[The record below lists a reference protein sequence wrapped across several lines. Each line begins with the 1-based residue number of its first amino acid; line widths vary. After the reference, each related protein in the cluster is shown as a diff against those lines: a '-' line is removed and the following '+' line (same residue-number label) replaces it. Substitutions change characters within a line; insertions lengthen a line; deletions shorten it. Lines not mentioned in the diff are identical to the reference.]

1 MKKQEVPQ
9 DNEGLLED
17 KFRELCYA
25 VNGDGNYVTV
35 HSTGWSPKNAALRQA
50 WEEVQARAEKAGQ
63 AVLAGKKS
71 VLAYYMELSIM
82 DVRLL
87 SKYTGIPGRR
97 IKRHMKPAVFEKLDR
112 ETLELY
118 ADAFRIS
125 VDEMTDIG
133 RIEKKN
139 EGK

>member
-1 MKKQEVPQ
+1 LKKQEVPQ

-25 VNGDGNYVTV
+25 VNGDGKYVTV

-50 WEEVQARAEKAGQ
+50 WEEVHARAEEARQ
-63 AVLAGKKS
+63 AVLAGEKS
-71 VLAYYMELSIM
+71 PLAYYMELSIM

-87 SKYTGIPGRR
+87 SKYTGISGRR
-97 IKRHMKPAVFEKLDR
+97 IRKHMKLAVFEKLDR
-112 ETLELY
+112 ETLESY

-125 VDEMTDIG
+125 VDELTDTG
-133 RIEKKN
+133 RIKN
-139 EGK
+139 EHEGE